1 MAPQYKINKGGLNME
16 WLPWIAILLQ
26 GVFCYLIGYRVG
38 SAEQNDD
45 LSEEAKVELKKYYW
59 DHPINGKVEDD

>member
-1 MAPQYKINKGGLNME
+1 ME

-59 DHPINGKVEDD
+59 DHPVNGKVEDD